1 MKIRLLRGSHV
12 VKEIEFPAGLPPLE
26 IHRLS
31 VDLMFEHFERNATH
45 IWPLEE
51 DARGLRHQIQ
61 VISDQG
67 SVLKTFDI
75 REMAKEFGLGFLA
88 RKVDGGAAK

>member
-51 DARGLRHQIQ
+51 DARGSRHQIQ

-67 SVLKTFDI
+67 NVLKTFDI

-88 RKVDGGAAK
+88 RKVDGGATK

>member
-12 VKEIEFPAGLPPLE
+12 VKEVAFPASLPPLE

-51 DARGLRHQIQ
+51 DSRGSRHQIQ
-61 VISDQG
+61 VMSDQG
-67 SVLKTFDI
+67 NVLKSFDI

-88 RKVDGGAAK
+88 RRAEGGATK

>member
-31 VDLMFEHFERNATH
+31 VDLMFEHFERNAT
-45 IWPLEE
+45 PSG
-51 DARGLRHQIQ
+51 RSR
-61 VISDQG
+61 
-67 SVLKTFDI
+67 KTRAGHATKFKSSLT
-75 REMAKEFGLGFLA
+75 RETF
-88 RKVDGGAAK
+88 